1 MNTPTRRSPRLRT
14 VAEVAEE
21 LKVCER
27 TVRRWE
33 KSGDL
38 HFHRLGRQ
46 LRVSEDD
53 LALFLHKCRG

>member
-1 MNTPTRRSPRLRT
+1 MSTPTRRSPRLRT

-21 LKVCER
+21 LRMSEK

-46 LRVSEDD
+46 LRISEDD
-53 LALFLHKCRG
+53 LALFLNKCRR

>member
-1 MNTPTRRSPRLRT
+1 MNAPARRSPRLRT

-21 LKVCER
+21 LKVSEK

-46 LRVSEDD
+46 LRVSEHD
-53 LALFLHKCRG
+53 LALFLNRCRR

>member
-1 MNTPTRRSPRLRT
+1 MSTPTRRHSRLLT

-21 LKVCER
+21 VKMSEK

-53 LALFLHKCRG
+53 LALFLNKCRR

>member
-1 MNTPTRRSPRLRT
+1 MNTPTRRRRRLLT

-21 LKVCER
+21 LKMSEK
-27 TVRRWE
+27 TIRRWE

-46 LRVSEDD
+46 LRVDEDD
-53 LALFLHKCRG
+53 LALFLHKCRR